1 MTIFGFLMQTFRV
14 ISSEIFRVDL
24 LRIIK
29 RWIFQVA
36 PILPDGGDS
45 ALHSL
50 LKVAFQEGANV
61 LILRRI
67 VSCRVPS
74 AVYQLLNRY
83 VRRDVDFAAEWLAVV
98 VGGSNLVQHG
108 VGWKGWLFDLRK
120 MCWVGQV
127 LKSGTAPAC
136 RQFLALEALVLPQ
149 SICELVEEQAAL
161 LLLAHKSVHLAVES
175 VQALH
180 IVQTLVRRL

>member
-1 MTIFGFLMQTFRV
+1 MAILSFLMQTFR
-14 ISSEIFRVDL
+14 IICCEIFRVDL

-29 RWIFQVA
+29 WWIFQA
-36 PILPDGGDS
+36 TSILPDWGDS

-50 LKVAFQEGANV
+50 LQVALQERTDV

-74 AVYQLLNRY
+74 AIYQLLNRY
-83 VRRDVDFAAEWLAVV
+83 VRRDVDFAAERLAVV

-120 MCWVGQV
+120 M
-127 LKSGTAPAC
+127 
-136 RQFLALEALVLPQ
+136 
-149 SICELVEEQAAL
+149 
-161 LLLAHKSVHLAVES
+161 
-175 VQALH
+175 
-180 IVQTLVRRL
+180 